1 MELKRILAAD
11 SRAAKEKAIRLYGR
25 DALILSN
32 DRVNGQVELIVAV
45 DLVADDA
52 LYPNRASA
60 EDENAVRKTATP
72 LLQPPPFGRVL
83 QSTMERMLAKQ
94 SEPVTADAPAPTLTT
109 SPTLVQPADTGEL
122 LRAQELVAMV
132 KSELNEMRREIR
144 LSRQTAVLENSA
156 HLAPHIQALSAA
168 MREANIASSL
178 RALLIDE
185 VRDCKTPEEA
195 TDHISTMLHR
205 QLKHKLAT
213 APFQGTHVVVGPSG
227 GGKSVMARNIANAHI
242 KSHGS
247 EDIAIVSFNDNRIG
261 AWPQL
266 QLLSAA
272 AGIECYKVKSAA
284 SLRELVDSLSDKK
297 LIIIDTPGN
306 QSLENASALHS
317 AMQDA
322 TFHLVFP
329 ADASTATLNRF
340 LQVTEIKWD
349 SVMLTKMEECSNP
362 WPILQMLSNKA
373 LPLSFESTR
382 SLINDPETTE
392 RTIGKMIRIGM
403 ALLTSATPLPV
414 AVRDESARAP
424 SAQHLSH

>member
-1 MELKRILAAD
+1 MELKRVLAAD

-45 DLVADDA
+45 DLVAEDV
-52 LYPNRASA
+52 LYPNPAST
-60 EDENAVRKTATP
+60 EDESIVRKTEIP
-72 LLQPPPFGRVL
+72 LIQPPPFGQVF
-83 QSTMERMLAKQ
+83 QGTMQRMLIKQ
-94 SEPVTADAPAPTLTT
+94 PEPVTAIAPAPTLTA
-109 SPTLVQPADTGEL
+109 SPTLVQPANTEEQ

-144 LSRQTAVLENSA
+144 MSRQTAAWENTA
-156 HLAPHIQALSAA
+156 GLAPHIQELSAT

-178 RALLIDE
+178 RTLLIDE
-185 VRDCKTPEEA
+185 VRACKTLDDA

-205 QLKHKLAT
+205 VLKHKLA
-213 APFQGTHVVVGPSG
+213 ARPFQGTHVIAGPSG

-242 KSHGS
+242 KLHGS
-247 EDIAIVSFNDNRIG
+247 EDIAIISFNDNRIG

-272 AGIECYKVKSAA
+272 AGIECYKVKSTE

-297 LIIIDTPGN
+297 LIVIDTPGN
-306 QSLENASALHS
+306 QSQENASALHS

-329 ADASTATLNRF
+329 ADASTATINRF
-340 LQVTEIKWD
+340 LQITEIEWD
-349 SVMLTKMEECSNP
+349 SVMLTKIDECSNP
-362 WPILQMLSNKA
+362 WPLLQMLNNKA
-373 LPLSFESTR
+373 LPLSFEGTR

-403 ALLTSATPLPV
+403 ELLAAAASLPV
-414 AVRDESARAP
+414 AARDESARAP
-424 SAQHLSH
+424 IAQHLIH

>member
-45 DLVADDA
+45 DLVADDV
-52 LYPNRASA
+52 LYPNHASA
-60 EDENAVRKTATP
+60 EYENAVRNTATP

-83 QSTMERMLAKQ
+83 QGTMQRMLAKQ
-94 SEPVTADAPAPTLTT
+94 PEPVTAVAPAPTLTT

-144 LSRQTAVLENSA
+144 LSQQTAVWENAA

-247 EDIAIVSFNDNRIG
+247 EDIAIVSYNDNCIV

-340 LQVTEIKWD
+340 LQVTEIKWS
-349 SVMLTKMEECSNP
+349 SVMLTKIEECSNP
-362 WPILQMLSNKA
+362 WPILQMLNNKA

-392 RTIGKMIRIGM
+392 RTIGKMIHIGM
-403 ALLTSATPLPV
+403 ELLTSATPLPV

>member
-45 DLVADDA
+45 DLVADDV

-83 QSTMERMLAKQ
+83 EGTMQRMLAKQ
-94 SEPVTADAPAPTLTT
+94 LEPVTAVAPAPTLTA
-109 SPTLVQPADTGEL
+109 SPTLVQPANTEEL
-122 LRAQELVAMV
+122 MRAQELVAMV

-144 LSRQTAVLENSA
+144 LSRQTAVWENAA

-168 MREANIASSL
+168 MREANIVSSL

-185 VRDCKTPEEA
+185 VRDCKTLEEA

-205 QLKHKLAT
+205 LLKHKLAT

-242 KSHGS
+242 KLHGS

-317 AMQDA
+317 AMPDA

-340 LQVTEIKWD
+340 LQVTEIKWS
-349 SVMLTKMEECSNP
+349 SVMLTKIEECSNP
-362 WPILQMLSNKA
+362 WPILQMLNNKA
-373 LPLSFESTR
+373 LPLSFESTC

-403 ALLTSATPLPV
+403 ELLTSATPLPV
-414 AVRDESARAP
+414 DIRDESTRAP

>member
-45 DLVADDA
+45 DLVADDV

-83 QSTMERMLAKQ
+83 EGTMQRMLAKQ
-94 SEPVTADAPAPTLTT
+94 PEPFTAVAPAPTLTA
-109 SPTLVQPADTGEL
+109 SPTLVQPANTEEL
-122 LRAQELVAMV
+122 MRAQELVAMV
-132 KSELNEMRREIR
+132 KSELNEMRLEIR
-144 LSRQTAVLENSA
+144 LSRQTAVWENAA

-185 VRDCKTPEEA
+185 VRDCKTSEEA

-205 QLKHKLAT
+205 LLKHKLAT

-340 LQVTEIKWD
+340 LQVTEIKWS

-382 SLINDPETTE
+382 SLIEDPETTE

-403 ALLTSATPLPV
+403 ELLTSATPLPE

>member
-144 LSRQTAVLENSA
+144 LSRQTAVLENAA

-340 LQVTEIKWD
+340 LQVTEIKWS

-382 SLINDPETTE
+382 SLIDDPEATE

-403 ALLTSATPLPV
+403 ELLTSATPLPV
-414 AVRDESARAP
+414 AIRDESARAP

>member
-52 LYPNRASA
+52 LYPNSASA

-83 QSTMERMLAKQ
+83 QGTMERMLAKQ
-94 SEPVTADAPAPTLTT
+94 SEPVTAVAPAPTLTT

-144 LSRQTAVLENSA
+144 LSRQTAVLENAA

-205 QLKHKLAT
+205 QLKHKLAK
-213 APFQGTHVVVGPSG
+213 APFQGPHVVVGPSG

-284 SLRELVDSLSDKK
+284 SLRELVASLSDKK

-340 LQVTEIKWD
+340 LQVTEIKWS

-382 SLINDPETTE
+382 SLIDDPEATE

-403 ALLTSATPLPV
+403 ELLTSATPLPV

>member
-94 SEPVTADAPAPTLTT
+94 SEPVTAVAPAPTLTT

-144 LSRQTAVLENSA
+144 LSRQTAVLENAA

-340 LQVTEIKWD
+340 LQVTEIKWS

-382 SLINDPETTE
+382 SLIDDPEATE

>member
-52 LYPNRASA
+52 LYPNRGSA

-94 SEPVTADAPAPTLTT
+94 SEPVTAVAPAPTLTT

-132 KSELNEMRREIR
+132 KSELNEMRQEIR
-144 LSRQTAVLENSA
+144 LSRQTAVWENAA

>member
-52 LYPNRASA
+52 LYPNRGSA

-109 SPTLVQPADTGEL
+109 SPTLVQPADPGEL

-144 LSRQTAVLENSA
+144 LSRQTAVLENAA

-284 SLRELVDSLSDKK
+284 SLRELVASLSDKK

-340 LQVTEIKWD
+340 LQVTEIKWS

-382 SLINDPETTE
+382 SLIDDPEATE

-403 ALLTSATPLPV
+403 ELLTSATPLPV

>member
-1 MELKRILAAD
+1 MELKRVLAAD

-45 DLVADDA
+45 DLVAEDV
-52 LYPNRASA
+52 LYPNPAST
-60 EDENAVRKTATP
+60 EDESIVRKTEIP
-72 LLQPPPFGRVL
+72 LIQPPPFGQVF
-83 QSTMERMLAKQ
+83 QGTMQRMLIKQ
-94 SEPVTADAPAPTLTT
+94 PEPVTAIAPAPTLTA
-109 SPTLVQPADTGEL
+109 SPTLVQPANTEEQ

-144 LSRQTAVLENSA
+144 MSRQTAAWENTA
-156 HLAPHIQALSAA
+156 GLAPHIQELSAT

-178 RALLIDE
+178 RTLLIDE
-185 VRDCKTPEEA
+185 VRACKTLDDA

-205 QLKHKLAT
+205 VLKHKLA
-213 APFQGTHVVVGPSG
+213 ARPFQGTHVIAGPSG

-242 KSHGS
+242 KLHGS
-247 EDIAIVSFNDNRIG
+247 EDIAIISFNDNRIG

-272 AGIECYKVKSAA
+272 AGIECYKVKSTE

-297 LIIIDTPGN
+297 LIVIDTPGN
-306 QSLENASALHS
+306 QSQENASALHS

-329 ADASTATLNRF
+329 ADASTATINRF
-340 LQVTEIKWD
+340 LQITEIEWD
-349 SVMLTKMEECSNP
+349 SVMLTKIDECSNP
-362 WPILQMLSNKA
+362 WPLLQMLNNKA
-373 LPLSFESTR
+373 LPLSFEGTR

-403 ALLTSATPLPV
+403 ELLAAAASLPV
-414 AVRDESARAP
+414 AARDESARAP
-424 SAQHLSH
+424 SAQHLIH

>member
-1 MELKRILAAD
+1 MELKRVLAAD

-45 DLVADDA
+45 DLVAEDV
-52 LYPNRASA
+52 LYPNPAST
-60 EDENAVRKTATP
+60 EDESIVRKTEIP
-72 LLQPPPFGRVL
+72 LIQPPPFGLVF
-83 QSTMERMLAKQ
+83 QDTMQRMLIKQ
-94 SEPVTADAPAPTLTT
+94 PEPVTAIAPAPTLTA
-109 SPTLVQPADTGEL
+109 SPTLVQTANTEEQ

-144 LSRQTAVLENSA
+144 MSRQTAAWENTA
-156 HLAPHIQALSAA
+156 GLAPHIQELSAT

-178 RALLIDE
+178 RTLLIDE
-185 VRDCKTPEEA
+185 VRACKTLDDA

-205 QLKHKLAT
+205 VLKHKLA
-213 APFQGTHVVVGPSG
+213 ARPFQGTHVIAGPSG

-242 KSHGS
+242 KLHGS
-247 EDIAIVSFNDNRIG
+247 EDIAIISFNDNRIG

-272 AGIECYKVKSAA
+272 AGIECYKVKSTE

-297 LIIIDTPGN
+297 LIVIDTPGN
-306 QSLENASALHS
+306 QSQENASALHS

-329 ADASTATLNRF
+329 ADASTATINRF
-340 LQVTEIKWD
+340 LQITEIKWD
-349 SVMLTKMEECSNP
+349 SVMLTKIDECSNP
-362 WPILQMLSNKA
+362 WPLLQMLSNKEI
-373 LPLSFESTR
+373 PLSFESTR

-403 ALLTSATPLPV
+403 ELLAAAASLPV
-414 AVRDESARAP
+414 AARDESARAP
-424 SAQHLSH
+424 SAQHLIH

>member
-25 DALILSN
+25 EALILSN

-94 SEPVTADAPAPTLTT
+94 SEPVTAVAPAPTLTT

-144 LSRQTAVLENSA
+144 LSRQTAVLENAA

-205 QLKHKLAT
+205 QLKHNLAT

-317 AMQDA
+317 AIQDA

-340 LQVTEIKWD
+340 LQVTEIKWS
-349 SVMLTKMEECSNP
+349 SVMLTKIEECSNP
-362 WPILQMLSNKA
+362 WPILQMLNNKA
-373 LPLSFESTR
+373 LPLSFESTC

-403 ALLTSATPLPV
+403 ELLAAAASLPV
-414 AVRDESARAP
+414 AARDESARAP
-424 SAQHLSH
+424 SAQHLIH

>member
-52 LYPNRASA
+52 LYPNRGSA

>member
-52 LYPNRASA
+52 LYPNRGSA

-382 SLINDPETTE
+382 SLIDDPEATE

>member
-45 DLVADDA
+45 DLVEDDA
-52 LYPNRASA
+52 LYPNSASA
-60 EDENAVRKTATP
+60 EDDNAVRKTATP

-94 SEPVTADAPAPTLTT
+94 SEPVTAVAPAPTLTT

-144 LSRQTAVLENSA
+144 LSRQTAVLENAA

-195 TDHISTMLHR
+195 TDHISSMLHR

-340 LQVTEIKWD
+340 LQVTEIKWN

-382 SLINDPETTE
+382 SLIDDPEATE

-403 ALLTSATPLPV
+403 ELLTSATPLPV

>member
-45 DLVADDA
+45 DLVEDDA
-52 LYPNRASA
+52 LYPNSASA
-60 EDENAVRKTATP
+60 EDDNAVRKTATP

-109 SPTLVQPADTGEL
+109 SPTLVQPADPGEL
-122 LRAQELVAMV
+122 VRAQELVAMV

-144 LSRQTAVLENSA
+144 LSRQTAVLENAA

-195 TDHISTMLHR
+195 TDHISSMLHR

-284 SLRELVDSLSDKK
+284 SLRELVASLSDKK

-340 LQVTEIKWD
+340 LQVTEIKWS

-403 ALLTSATPLPV
+403 ELLTSATPLPV

>member
-45 DLVADDA
+45 DLVEDDA
-52 LYPNRASA
+52 LYPNSGSA
-60 EDENAVRKTATP
+60 EDDNAVRKTATP

-144 LSRQTAVLENSA
+144 LSRQTAVLENAA

-205 QLKHKLAT
+205 QLKHKLAK

-317 AMQDA
+317 AIQDA

-340 LQVTEIKWD
+340 LQVTEIKWS

-382 SLINDPETTE
+382 SLIDDPEATE

-403 ALLTSATPLPV
+403 ELLTSATPLPV

>member
-1 MELKRILAAD
+1 MELKRVLAAD
-11 SRAAKEKAIRLYGR
+11 SRAAKEKAMRLYGR

-52 LYPNRASA
+52 LYPNRGRA

-72 LLQPPPFGRVL
+72 RLQPPPFGRVL

-109 SPTLVQPADTGEL
+109 SPTLVQPADPGEL

-144 LSRQTAVLENSA
+144 LSRQTAVLENAA

-205 QLKHKLAT
+205 QLKHKLAK

-284 SLRELVDSLSDKK
+284 SLRELVASLSDKK

-317 AMQDA
+317 AIQDA

-340 LQVTEIKWD
+340 LQVTEIKWS

-403 ALLTSATPLPV
+403 ELLTSATPLPV

>member
-11 SRAAKEKAIRLYGR
+11 SRAAKEKAIRQYGR
-25 DALILSN
+25 EALILSN

-109 SPTLVQPADTGEL
+109 SPTLVQPADPGEL

-144 LSRQTAVLENSA
+144 LSRQTAVLENAA

-195 TDHISTMLHR
+195 TDHISSMLHR

-284 SLRELVDSLSDKK
+284 SLRELVASLSDKK

-317 AMQDA
+317 AIQDA

-340 LQVTEIKWD
+340 LQVTEIKWS

-382 SLINDPETTE
+382 SLIDDPEATE

-403 ALLTSATPLPV
+403 ELLTSATPLPV

>member
-1 MELKRILAAD
+1 MELKRVLAAD

-32 DRVNGQVELIVAV
+32 DSVNGQVELIVAV
-45 DLVADDA
+45 DLVAEDV
-52 LYPNRASA
+52 LYPNPSST
-60 EDENAVRKTATP
+60 EDESIVRKTEIP
-72 LLQPPPFGRVL
+72 LIQPPPFGQVF
-83 QSTMERMLAKQ
+83 QGTMQRMLIKQ
-94 SEPVTADAPAPTLTT
+94 PEPVTAIAPAPTLTA
-109 SPTLVQPADTGEL
+109 SPTLVQPTNTEEQ

-144 LSRQTAVLENSA
+144 MSRQTAAWENTA
-156 HLAPHIQALSAA
+156 GLAPHIQELSAT

-178 RALLIDE
+178 RTLLIDE
-185 VRDCKTPEEA
+185 VRACKTLNDA
-195 TDHISTMLHR
+195 TDHISTTLHR
-205 QLKHKLAT
+205 VLKHKLA
-213 APFQGTHVVVGPSG
+213 ARPFQGTHVIAGPSG

-242 KSHGS
+242 KLHGS
-247 EDIAIVSFNDNRIG
+247 EDIAIISFNDNRIG

-272 AGIECYKVKSAA
+272 AGIECYKVKSTE

-297 LIIIDTPGN
+297 LIVIDTPGN
-306 QSLENASALHS
+306 QSQENASALHS

-329 ADASTATLNRF
+329 ADASTATINRF
-340 LQVTEIKWD
+340 LQITEIEWD
-349 SVMLTKMEECSNP
+349 SVMLTKIDECSNP
-362 WPILQMLSNKA
+362 WPLLQMLNNKA
-373 LPLSFESTR
+373 LPLSFEGTR

-403 ALLTSATPLPV
+403 ELLTSATPLPV

>member
-45 DLVADDA
+45 DLVEDDA
-52 LYPNRASA
+52 LYPNHASA
-60 EDENAVRKTATP
+60 EDENAVRNTATP

-83 QSTMERMLAKQ
+83 QGTMERMLAKQ
-94 SEPVTADAPAPTLTT
+94 SEPVTAVAPAPTLTT
-109 SPTLVQPADTGEL
+109 SPTLVQPANTGEL

-144 LSRQTAVLENSA
+144 LSRQTAVLENAA

-340 LQVTEIKWD
+340 LQVTEIKWT

-362 WPILQMLSNKA
+362 WPILQMLSNKT

-403 ALLTSATPLPV
+403 ELLTSAPPLPV
-414 AVRDESARAP
+414 AVRDESARTP

>member
-45 DLVADDA
+45 DLVEDDA
-52 LYPNRASA
+52 LYPNSASA
-60 EDENAVRKTATP
+60 EDDNAVRKTATP

-144 LSRQTAVLENSA
+144 LSRQTAVLENAA

-195 TDHISTMLHR
+195 TDHISSMLHR

-317 AMQDA
+317 AIQDA

-340 LQVTEIKWD
+340 LQVTEIKWS

-382 SLINDPETTE
+382 SLIDDPEATE

-403 ALLTSATPLPV
+403 ELLTSATPLPV